1 MSMHNVINGESKVK
15 RKMMHPW
22 GSCVAAVLATMVVV
36 TVQPARAGTFDV
48 KPGGLIC
55 TTFDAGTSQSTVQ
68 LAANNHSRTNES
80 IPAGDFNYFD
90 PGVLDRGQPA
100 VFAPGWSSW
109 STTFPAVA
117 DNAAHEIAWVL
128 TGAADILDTRASV
141 QPFARPCADHGPAIT
156 SVSPTGLALGGE
168 AQALTIWGRGMA
180 DATVLISGA
189 GVHVATPTAAADQR
203 IDVPVTLDADAPK
216 TPRDVFV
223 KTPDNLEVGCRACL
237 QITDA
242 PSTAAPGIQGDK
254 GDKGDRGDQGP
265 QGPKGEAGPEGPA
278 GAPGVSA
285 AAPSVIRVTSGP
297 TAFGRDRSATAT
309 ARCPA
314 GTSVISGGHKIDP
327 SSSFEA
333 LSVVTDEASGD
344 RAWTVKVRALT
355 SRSARRLTVS
365 ANCLST
371 KP

>member
-1 MSMHNVINGESKVK
+1 VK
-15 RKMMHPW
+15 RNMMYRW
-22 GSCVAAVLATMVVV
+22 GSYVAAVLAAMVAV
-36 TVQPARAGTFDV
+36 TDQPARASSVDV

-55 TTFDAGTSQSTVQ
+55 TTFDAGSGQSTVR
-68 LAANNHSRTNES
+68 LAANNNSPSNES

-90 PGVLDRGQPA
+90 PGALDRGQPTM
-100 VFAPGWSSW
+100 FAPGWSSW

-117 DNAAHEIAWVL
+117 DDAAHQWAWVL
-128 TGAADILDTRASV
+128 NGAVDPILDMRASV

-156 SVSPTGLALGGE
+156 SVSPTGLVLGSG

-180 DATVLISGA
+180 GATVVISGA
-189 GVHVATPTAAADQR
+189 GVHVATPTAAVDQR
-203 IDVPVTLDADAPK
+203 IDVPVTVDADAPK
-216 TPRDVFV
+216 TPRDVLV
-223 KTPDNLEVGCRACL
+223 TTPDNLEVGCRACL

-242 PSTAAPGIQGDK
+242 PSTAATGTQGPK
-254 GDKGDRGDQGP
+254 GDKGDAGP
-265 QGPKGEAGPEGPA
+265 QGPKGEAGSQGPA
-278 GAPGVSA
+278 GAPGVSG

-314 GTSVISGGHKIDP
+314 GTSVISGGHKVDR
-327 SSSFEA
+327 SASFEA

-365 ANCLST
+365 ATCLST

>member
-1 MSMHNVINGESKVK
+1 MK
-15 RKMMHPW
+15 RKMMRRW
-22 GSCVAAVLATMVVV
+22 GSRVAAVLAATVVV
-36 TVQPARAGTFDV
+36 TVQPARASTFDV

-55 TTFDAGTSQSTVQ
+55 TTFDAGTSHSTVH
-68 LAANNHSRTNES
+68 LAANNHSQNNES

-90 PGVLDRGQPA
+90 PGALDQGQPTM
-100 VFAPGWSSW
+100 FAPGWSSW

-117 DNAAHEIAWVL
+117 DNAAHQSAWVL
-128 TGAADILDTRASV
+128 NGLYDPILDTRASV

-156 SVSPTGLALGGE
+156 SVSPTGVARGGA

-180 DATVLISGA
+180 GATVLISGA
-189 GVHVATPTAAADQR
+189 GVHVATPTAAVDQR
-203 IDVPVTLDADAPK
+203 IDVPVTVDADAPK
-216 TPRDVFV
+216 TPRDVLV

-242 PSTAAPGIQGDK
+242 PSTAVTGAQGDK

-265 QGPKGEAGPEGPA
+265 QGPKGEAGPQGPA
-278 GAPGVSA
+278 GAPGVSGA
-285 AAPSVIRVTSGP
+285 TPSVIRVTSRP
-297 TAFGRDRSATAT
+297 TAFGRDRSAKAT

-344 RAWTVKVRALT
+344 RAWTVKVRART